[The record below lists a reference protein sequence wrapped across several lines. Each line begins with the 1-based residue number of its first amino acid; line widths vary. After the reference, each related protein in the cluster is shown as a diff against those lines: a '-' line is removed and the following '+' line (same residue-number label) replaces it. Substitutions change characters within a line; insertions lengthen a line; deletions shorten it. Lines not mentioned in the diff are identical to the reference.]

1 MAMISS
7 MKTPLSGDPPARDAE
22 PRRAAGVAH
31 ASTPPE
37 TLSWHIVSH
46 IRTALFADELKSGD
60 FLGTEA
66 SLAERYGVS
75 RMAARDALR
84 SLAAL
89 GVVAIRPGR
98 YGGAWI
104 ANGKL
109 DRFADALAIQLK
121 LISISREE
129 MLETQAAVE
138 IHAAGLAAARATRD
152 DLARMQAILD
162 EMPACIDDPAAFAA
176 QALDFHAAIVE
187 AAHNRGLSAHFSALR
202 HVLQPAYS
210 MSNKKEIAERVM
222 ADNLRLHALIA
233 GGDADG
239 ARKAMARRLARVGAA
254 AAWRAEPVSGPKR

>member
-1 MAMISS
+1 MAMISF
-7 MKTPLSGDPPARDAE
+7 MKIPTSGAGQEPAAE

-31 ASTPPE
+31 AATPPE
-37 TLSWHIVSH
+37 TLSWRIVSH
-46 IRTALFADELKSGD
+46 IREALFADELKSGD

-75 RMAARDALR
+75 RMAARDALK
-84 SLAAL
+84 SLVAL
-89 GVVAIRPGR
+89 GVVAIRPGKH
-98 YGGAWI
+98 GGAWI

-138 IHAAGLAAARATRD
+138 IHAAGLAAGRATRD

-162 EMPACIDDPAAFAA
+162 GMPDRIDDPAAFAA
-176 QALDFHAAIVE
+176 SAMDFHAAIVE
-187 AAHNRGLSAHFSALR
+187 AAHNRGLSAHFRALR

-210 MSNKKEIAERVM
+210 MSNKKEIAERVI
-222 ADNLRLHALIA
+222 ADNVRLYALIA
-233 GGDADG
+233 NGDAEG
-239 ARKAMARRLARVGAA
+239 ARKAMTRRLARVGAA
-254 AAWRAEPVSGPKR
+254 AAWRAPTRG